1 MFLAGQPD
9 VLLGRGQRRRVASV
23 KACERVVLS
32 SKPQI
37 SDTSDNSDNSKQA
50 YEVNEA
56 GRYVCYMCDKTFK
69 TVSS

>member
-37 SDTSDNSDNSKQA
+37 SDTSDNSKQA

-56 GRYVCYMCDKTFK
+56 GRYVCCMCDKTFK